1 MKNSNSSIDNIYKL
15 DGRVPIVK
23 AIPFGI
29 QHVLA
34 MFIANLTPIIL
45 IAASSNLSESET
57 AMLLQNAMFVAG
69 IATLIQL
76 YPLWKIG
83 SKLPIVMGVSF
94 TFVGALTTVA
104 VTHGYSAVIGAAL
117 VGGIFEGIIG
127 LFAKYW
133 RKIISPV
140 VAATVV
146 TAIGFSLLSVGARS
160 FGGGYTEDFGSWENL
175 LLGGVTLV
183 TCLLWT
189 SIMKGHL
196 KQISILVGLIVG
208 YIVAV
213 FMGKVDLSSI
223 LSDGII
229 SIPEFLPFK
238 PTFNLSAI
246 ISVAIIFLVSATE
259 TIGDTTAMVSIGL
272 NRDVTDKEISG
283 SLACDGFLSS
293 FSSLFGCL
301 PVTSFSQN
309 VGLIAMTKV
318 VNRFTIMT
326 GAIFMILA
334 GLIPPIGNF
343 FASLPEA
350 VLGGC
355 TIMMF
360 GSIITSGMQMISKAG
375 FTQRNI
381 TIASLS
387 LAVGIG
393 FTMSTE
399 IGIWNIFPDL
409 VKSVFAE
416 NVVAVV
422 FVIAVILNLVL
433 PKDMEVRINKN
444 T

>member
-15 DGRVPIVK
+15 DGKVPIVK

-34 MFIANLTPIIL
+34 MFVANLTPIIL
-45 IAASSNLSESET
+45 IAAQGGLSEAET

-76 YPLWKIG
+76 YPIWKIG
-83 SKLPIVMGVSF
+83 AKLPIVMGVSF

-104 VTHGYSAVIGAAL
+104 VTHGYSAVIGAIL
-117 VGGIFEGIIG
+117 VGGIFEGSIG

-133 RKIISPV
+133 RKIISPI

-160 FGGGYTEDFGSWENL
+160 FGGGYTEEFGSWENL
-175 LLGGVTLV
+175 LLGGITLV

-189 SIMKGHL
+189 CLMKGHL

-223 LSDGII
+223 LSNGII

-259 TIGDTTAMVSIGL
+259 TIGDTTAMVSVGL

-301 PVTSFSQN
+301 PVT
-309 VGLIAMTKV
+309 
-318 VNRFTIMT
+318 
-326 GAIFMILA
+326 
-334 GLIPPIGNF
+334 
-343 FASLPEA
+343 
-350 VLGGC
+350 
-355 TIMMF
+355 
-360 GSIITSGMQMISKAG
+360 
-375 FTQRNI
+375 
-381 TIASLS
+381 
-387 LAVGIG
+387 
-393 FTMSTE
+393 
-399 IGIWNIFPDL
+399 
-409 VKSVFAE
+409 
-416 NVVAVV
+416 
-422 FVIAVILNLVL
+422 
-433 PKDMEVRINKN
+433 
-444 T
+444 

>member
-1 MKNSNSSIDNIYKL
+1 
-15 DGRVPIVK
+15 
-23 AIPFGI
+23 
-29 QHVLA
+29 
-34 MFIANLTPIIL
+34 
-45 IAASSNLSESET
+45 
-57 AMLLQNAMFVAG
+57 
-69 IATLIQL
+69 
-76 YPLWKIG
+76 
-83 SKLPIVMGVSF
+83 
-94 TFVGALTTVA
+94 
-104 VTHGYSAVIGAAL
+104 
-117 VGGIFEGIIG
+117 
-127 LFAKYW
+127 
-133 RKIISPV
+133 
-140 VAATVV
+140 
-146 TAIGFSLLSVGARS
+146 
-160 FGGGYTEDFGSWENL
+160 
-175 LLGGVTLV
+175 
-183 TCLLWT
+183 
-189 SIMKGHL
+189 MKGHL
-196 KQISILVGLIVG
+196 KQISILVGLVVG

-223 LSDGII
+223 LSNGII

-318 VNRFTIMT
+318 VNRFAIMT